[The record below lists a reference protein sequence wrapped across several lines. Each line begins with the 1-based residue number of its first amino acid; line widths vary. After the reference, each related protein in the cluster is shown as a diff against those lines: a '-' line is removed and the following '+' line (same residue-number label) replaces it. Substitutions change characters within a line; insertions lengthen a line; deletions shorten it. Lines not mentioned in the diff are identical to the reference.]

1 MSAGGARHVLTYLG
15 AAGYATMYSY
25 KHTQFSGTDLHGV
38 NPAQQF
44 AVLLQG
50 LWALGFRL

>member
-1 MSAGGARHVLTYLG
+1 MSAGGASHVLTYLG

-25 KHTQFSGTDLHGV
+25 KHTHFSVRDLHGV